1 MPSIGEVAGF
11 VIYIYWPDHSKEHV
25 HLRKA
30 GREVSVALDGAVLAG
45 TLSAAELHEVA
56 AWVLPRREKIAQ
68 AISELKQGRRP
79 QWID

>member
-1 MPSIGEVAGF
+1 MPSIAKVAGF
-11 VIYIYWPDHSKEHV
+11 VIYIYWPDHGKEHI

-30 GREVSVALDGAVLAG
+30 GREVSVALDGKVIAG
-45 TLSAAELHEVA
+45 KLSGPEHEEVS
-56 AWVLPRREKIAQ
+56 AWLSSRREKVSL